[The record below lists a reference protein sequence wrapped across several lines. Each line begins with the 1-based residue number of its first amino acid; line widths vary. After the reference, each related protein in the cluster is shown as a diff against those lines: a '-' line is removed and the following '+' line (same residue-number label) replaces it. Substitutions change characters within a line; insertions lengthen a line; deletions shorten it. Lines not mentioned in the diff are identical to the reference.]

1 MNIIEKI
8 NKLDQSKRTKM
19 RSKTTFTVVKFEEGM
34 EDGETYPNIHDGLVK
49 YIKLPNGLHH
59 LITNEDDCYII
70 KNNNNR
76 SVDVVN
82 KRHLNLYYEEI
93 GGSN

>member
-8 NKLDQSKRTKM
+8 NNLDKNKKTKI
-19 RSKTTFTVVKFEEGM
+19 RSKTTFTVVKFEDGM
-34 EDGETYPNIHDGLVK
+34 EDGETYPNTHDGLVK

-70 KNNNNR
+70 KNDNNC

-82 KRHLNLYYEEI
+82 KNHLDEYYEEI
-93 GGSN
+93 KGSN